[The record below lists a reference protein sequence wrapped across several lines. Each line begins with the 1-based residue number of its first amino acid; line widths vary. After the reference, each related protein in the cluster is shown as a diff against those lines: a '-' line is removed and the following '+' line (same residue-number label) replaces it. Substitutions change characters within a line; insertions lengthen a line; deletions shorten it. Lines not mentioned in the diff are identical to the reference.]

1 MTEDFYKSIYDLGKL
16 VEEMMAGT
24 EFSKF
29 DRSMFELETG
39 RFMMFLIAS
48 SKVVTEEDAE
58 LLNEYLL
65 KDKTVKEIQDSIT
78 ADDIYVSRF
87 LEEMPLSFEMMVAFD
102 KVASQAYKM
111 GITSNLSG
119 KFIDLYRFLGG
130 EIVSTGNKVHNE
142 DKKNLAAY
150 MEKLEKYRIEKLT

>member
-48 SKVVTEEDAE
+48 SKVVTEEDAQDCVRDY
-58 LLNEYLL
+58 YLRQL
-65 KDKTVKEIQDSIT
+65 SSNKLYISLRSVACFTLV
-78 ADDIYVSRF
+78 DIS
-87 LEEMPLSFEMMVAFD
+87 
-102 KVASQAYKM
+102 
-111 GITSNLSG
+111 
-119 KFIDLYRFLGG
+119 
-130 EIVSTGNKVHNE
+130 
-142 DKKNLAAY
+142 
-150 MEKLEKYRIEKLT
+150 

>member
-87 LEEMPLSFEMMVAFD
+87 L
-102 KVASQAYKM
+102 
-111 GITSNLSG
+111 
-119 KFIDLYRFLGG
+119 
-130 EIVSTGNKVHNE
+130 
-142 DKKNLAAY
+142 
-150 MEKLEKYRIEKLT
+150 